1 MHAAHH
7 FSDRIVM
14 LQDGTILISGTFED
28 LARSKDPFVVQ
39 FLEDAA

>member
-14 LQDGTILISGTFED
+14 LKDGTILVSGTFED
-28 LARSKDPFVVQ
+28 LARSKDPFVIQ